1 MSKKVL
7 ITGAGGQLGND
18 LVKQFAEQGYEVFGL
33 NREELDITNQEKVKE
48 VFTEIKPDIVIHSAA
63 YTAVDNAENDQ
74 ESAFLINAIGSRN
87 IAIEADCCGSKLVY
101 VSTDYVFNGEA
112 REPINEFEAISP
124 LGIYGRSKL
133 AGEQYVKD
141 LSNKFF
147 IVRTSW
153 VFGLNGNNFVKTMLK
168 LSEQKDELGVV
179 SDQVGSPTY
188 TVDLAHVINE
198 LVKTEK
204 YGTYHVANNGS
215 CSWYEFA
222 KEIFKLSNKSVKVNP
237 LTSEEFPRPAK
248 RPAYSVFDQMN
259 LRLNN
264 IKEMPHWKDALKRF
278 LQEYST
284 TE

>member
-18 LVKQFAEQGYEVFGL
+18 LVKQFASQGYEVFGL
-33 NREELDITNQEKVKE
+33 SREELDITNQEKVKE
-48 VFTEIKPDIVIHSAA
+48 VFSNIKPEIVIHSAA

-74 ESAFLINAIGSRN
+74 ETAYLINSIGSRN
-87 IAIEADCCGSKLVY
+87 IAIEADCYGSKLVY

-112 REPINEFEAISP
+112 TEPINEFEAVSP
-124 LGIYGRSKL
+124 LGIYGKSKL

-147 IVRTSW
+147 VVRTSW

-179 SDQVGSPTY
+179 SDQIGSPTY

-264 IKEMPHWKDALKRF
+264 IKEMPHWKDSLKRF

-284 TE
+284 AK